1 MITEIKLDGL
11 NNEPIRTNKK
21 QPPRSKNENL
31 PPCFL
36 RLSLL
41 VVKEVVRLI
50 H

>member
-11 NNEPIRTNKK
+11 NNEPIRNNHQEVKMK
-21 QPPRSKNENL
+21 IYHHV
-31 PPCFL
+31 FL